1 MSEAENTDLRL
12 ALRQAI
18 AASGLTRSQVSKRAE
33 IGYAAIHGFV
43 GGTRDLTLDS
53 ASKVVAALGLRVDL
67 KPARNKRK

>member
-1 MSEAENTDLRL
+1 MSESVDTDLGL

-18 AASGLTRSQVSKRAE
+18 AASGLTRAQVSKRAG

-53 ASKVVAALGLRVDL
+53 ASKVVAALGLRVEL
-67 KPARNKRK
+67 NPARHKRK